1 MSDDITYRHRYKAGN
16 VGDVWKHAALTLL
29 TEALPARPRRW
40 LETHAGAGRYRLET
54 TGEWTAGIGR
64 VDAAGGDRPASIDR
78 FQALASAWRQPDAGG
93 RYPGSPLFLRPA
105 LGDAD
110 RLTLVE
116 LVEEPLAELRTLFAD
131 DAVVEVVAGDGYAEL
146 TARAGDVDFVF
157 IDPPYLVREE
167 WERVAQ
173 ATIDATRAGACVAL
187 WYPIKAL
194 SRPNGLLARLR
205 EAGVPTLA
213 LDLITG
219 DLAKKKKALA
229 GSGMVITRPPA
240 GLAGRLAEAAAW
252 LGPVLAAGGE
262 WSLRV
267 QAWDA

>member
-1 MSDDITYRHRYKAGN
+1 MRIVGGQLGGRVLKAPAGSATRPTSER
-16 VGDVWKHAALTLL
+16 VR
-29 TEALPARPRRW
+29 EALFAILGPPPDDTRVLDLFAGSGALG
-40 LETHAGAGRYRLET
+40 LEALSRGA
-54 TGEWTAGIGR
+54 
-64 VDAAGGDRPASIDR
+64 VDATFVDSG
-78 FQALASAWRQPDAGG
+78 
-93 RYPGSPLFLRPA
+93 RPA
-105 LGDAD
+105 LAVLKANLAALGVTD
-110 RLTLVE
+110 R
-116 LVEEPLAELRTLFAD
+116 AR
-131 DAVVEVVAGDGYAEL
+131 VVAS
-146 TARAGDVDFVF
+146 DVPAFLRRPPAAPWRWVF